1 MIRKKKLKI
10 CQLCAVDFTL
20 LKFLLPLVDAQTKIG
35 HTVINVCSHGENI
48 DALRKNGY
56 KVKTLNIERSL
67 NPIKF
72 LISAF
77 QLFVFLRKE
86 KFDII
91 HVHTPVAA
99 LIGRLAAKAAKV
111 PNIIYTAHG
120 FYFHDEMPKIQ
131 RLLHISLERI
141 AGHFTS
147 LLFTQSLEDAQTA
160 QKLNIA
166 LPNRIFAIGNGVNKK
181 KFSPKIINKKN
192 IVRANFKIPKD
203 AFVIGMICRLVKEKG
218 IIEFLDAAK
227 LIKKNYSNVWFI
239 LVGDR
244 LKSDRDKLVNKSIK
258 DANVI
263 LNNQLILTGMRN
275 DIPEILSCMDLFS
288 LPSRREGMPRT
299 IIEAM
304 MMEKPVVATNIRGS
318 REEVI
323 NEKTGLLVPT
333 KNPKK
338 LAEAFEKIIK
348 NPNLGKSMGLA
359 GRKRAL
365 KHYDESKVIDLQ
377 LRLIEQYLN
386 K

>member
-1 MIRKKKLKI
+1 MVRKNKLKI

-56 KVKTLNIERSL
+56 KIKTLNIERSL

-120 FYFHDEMPKIQ
+120 FYFHDEMPKFQ
-131 RLLHISLERI
+131 RHFYITLERI

-147 LLFTQSLEDAQTA
+147 LMFTQSLEDAQTA

-166 LPNRIFAIGNGVNKK
+166 SPDRIFAIGNGVNKK
-181 KFSPKIINKKN
+181 KFSPKIINKKD
-192 IVRANFKIPKD
+192 IMRANLNIPKD
-203 AFVIGMICRLVKEKG
+203 AFVIGMVCRLVREKG

-227 LIKKNYSNVWFI
+227 LIKNYSNVWFI

-258 DANVI
+258 EANVI

-275 DIPEILSCMDLFS
+275 DIPEILNCMDLFS
-288 LPSRREGMPRT
+288 LPSWREGMPRT

-304 MMEKPVVATNIRGS
+304 MMARPVVATNIRGS

-338 LAEAFEKIIK
+338 LAEH
-348 NPNLGKSMGLA
+348 
-359 GRKRAL
+359 L
-365 KHYDESKVIDLQ
+365 KKL
-377 LRLIEQYLN
+377 
-386 K
+386 